1 MSCVTGQKNPRNN
14 YLVCL
19 CSHYYFIL
27 FKSICQKLDIRAFS
41 SSSILQ
47 AKAEIR
53 TNNQSNVVMEFV
65 LLGFSLS
72 QPMELLVFMLLLA
85 IFALTLMGNMAIITV
100 VYVDLRLHTPMYF
113 FLCNLSLLEILFVL
127 SITPKMLENLL
138 SQAKAISFWGCIT
151 QCYFSFFLGTA
162 DFILIAV
169 MSFDCYVA
177 ICHPLHYPVIMSGLV
192 CVFLVMGCWLFGFLS
207 PLCPLILLCQ
217 LPFCGPNVINHF
229 FCDYAPL
236 VKLTCVDTHF
246 LLMIEYVL
254 SSMVLLTSLSFT
266 AVSYLYIIAT
276 VLHIPSATSRR
287 KAFSTCT
294 SHIMVA
300 SIFYGSAIFLYARPS
315 QGRSLDFQKVVAVF
329 NVIVSPLLNPFIYA
343 LRNEK
348 VKEALKEYLTRKS
361 SVL

>member
-1 MSCVTGQKNPRNN
+1 MQ
-14 YLVCL
+14 
-19 CSHYYFIL
+19 
-27 FKSICQKLDIRAFS
+27 AFS
-41 SSSILQ
+41 TSSILQ
-47 AKAEIR
+47 VKAEIR

-85 IFALTLMGNMAIITV
+85 IFALTLMGNMAIITI

-138 SQAKAISFWGCIT
+138 SQAKAISFWGCII
-151 QCYFSFFLGTA
+151 QCYFYFFLGTT

-169 MSFDCYVA
+169 MSFDRYVA
-177 ICHPLHYPVIMSGLV
+177 ICHLLHYPVIRSGHV
-192 CVFLVMGCWLFGFLS
+192 CVFLVMGCWLGGFLS
-207 PLCPLILLCQ
+207 TLCPLVLLCQ

-236 VKLTCVDTHF
+236 VRLSCVNTHF

-254 SSMVLLTSLSFT
+254 SSVVLLTSLTFT

-276 VLHIPSATSRR
+276 VLHIPSATGRQ

-294 SHIMVA
+294 SHITVA
-300 SIFYGSAIFLYARPS
+300 SIFYGSAIFMYARPS
-315 QGRSLDFQKVVAVF
+315 QGRSLDLQKVVAVF
-329 NVIVSPLLNPFIYA
+329 TVIVSPLLNPFIYT

-348 VKEALKEYLTRKS
+348 VKEALKEYLTIKS
-361 SVL
+361 SVLQPEP

>member
-1 MSCVTGQKNPRNN
+1 MEMNTLDVTK
-14 YLVCL
+14 
-19 CSHYYFIL
+19 
-27 FKSICQKLDIRAFS
+27 
-41 SSSILQ
+41 

-53 TNNQSNVVMEFV
+53 TNNQSNVVMDFV

-72 QPMELLVFMLLLA
+72 QPMELLVFMLLLP
-85 IFALTLMGNMAIITV
+85 IFALTLMGNMTIITV

-138 SQAKAISFWGCIT
+138 SQTKTISFWGCIT
-151 QCYFSFFLGTA
+151 QCYFYFFLGTV
-162 DFILIAV
+162 DFILLTV
-169 MSFDCYVA
+169 MSFDRYVA
-177 ICHPLHYPVIMSGLV
+177 ICHPLHYPVIMSGHV

-207 PLCPLILLCQ
+207 TLCPLIFLCQ

-236 VKLTCVDTHF
+236 VRLSCVDTHF

-254 SSMVLLTSLSFT
+254 SSVVLLTSLSFT

-276 VLHIPSATSRR
+276 VLHIPSATGRR

-294 SHIMVA
+294 SHITVA
-300 SIFYGSAIFLYARPS
+300 SIFYGSAIFMYARPS
-315 QGRSLDFQKVVAVF
+315 QGRSLDLQKVVAVF
-329 NVIVSPLLNPFIYA
+329 MAIVCPLLNPFIYT

-348 VKEALKEYLTRKS
+348 VKETLKEYLTRKS
-361 SVL
+361 SILQPEP